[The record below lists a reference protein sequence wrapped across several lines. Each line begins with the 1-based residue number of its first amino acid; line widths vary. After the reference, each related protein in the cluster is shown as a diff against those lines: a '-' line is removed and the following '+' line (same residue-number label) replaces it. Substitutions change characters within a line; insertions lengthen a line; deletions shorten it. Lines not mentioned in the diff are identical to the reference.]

1 MKPALS
7 HPSPN
12 LSITGS
18 AQTFT
23 FYNCIVPMGFL
34 PWEIRAV
41 FPGESLLQQSRATQ
55 PTVHVDVASSDSG
68 RQQSVPSVQEDDVPV
83 LVSSGYSGTTSSGQV
98 NNASC
103 VLVTVAPHS

>member
-1 MKPALS
+1 
-7 HPSPN
+7 
-12 LSITGS
+12 
-18 AQTFT
+18 
-23 FYNCIVPMGFL
+23 MGFL
-34 PWEIRAV
+34 QWEIRAV